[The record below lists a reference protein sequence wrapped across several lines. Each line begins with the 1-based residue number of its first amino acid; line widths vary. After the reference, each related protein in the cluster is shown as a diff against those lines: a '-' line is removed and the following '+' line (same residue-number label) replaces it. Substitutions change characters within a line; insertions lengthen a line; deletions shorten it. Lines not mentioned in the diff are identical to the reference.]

1 MSLTGLFLL
10 LLSLSG
16 LTRAHFA
23 AWHKGM
29 YCLNGT
35 TPGYDD
41 DDTNAI
47 VNPLFNLTKDDWW
60 FHHYNGCDDFPPDEG
75 DFLELP
81 ANGNFTVELAVN
93 RAFTTLSYGGIRVAD
108 FGDGNNYTNG
118 LGGVDC
124 IGTVN
129 IHTQNESMAAG
140 TAFAISYQS
149 DLSAVTAE
157 NLVVFTTLYHT
168 PWKRLATYQVP
179 NLPAC
184 SEEGC
189 ICAWGWVPNG
199 CGEPNMYMQG
209 FRCKVVGQTGNATV
223 APAISPTWCEDT
235 PANCTTGPRQM
246 IYWNQLDGSNIVVD
260 GSDAHGDPKSPA
272 YNSVLGFAN
281 GAQTDIF
288 MSAGTANATS
298 VVPASPSASASATG
312 PPANGDPKSLS
323 RRHWAALCAPWCL
336 IYLLGRIF

>member
-1 MSLTGLFLL
+1 MSSTGLLFL
-10 LLSLSG
+10 LLSLSR
-16 LTRAHFA
+16 LTSAHFA
-23 AWHKGM
+23 AWHRGM

-35 TPGYDD
+35 IAGEDNQ
-41 DDTNAI
+41 DTNDI
-47 VNPLFNLTKDDWW
+47 VNPLFNMTKDDWW

-93 RAFTTLSYGGIRVAD
+93 RAFTTLSYGGVRIAA
-108 FGDGNNYTNG
+108 FGDGQNYTNG

-124 IGTVN
+124 IGELN

-149 DLSAVTAE
+149 DLLEVTPE
-157 NLVVFTTLYHT
+157 NLVVFTTLFHT

-184 SEEGC
+184 PDGGC

-209 FRCKVVGQTGNATV
+209 FRCKVIGNTGSA
-223 APAISPTWCEDT
+223 ALASAIPPTWCEDT
-235 PANCTTGPRQM
+235 PSNCTSGARQM
-246 IYWNQLDGSNIVVD
+246 IYWNQLDGNNIVVD
-260 GSDAHGDPKSPA
+260 GSDSHGSPKSPA
-272 YNSVLGFAN
+272 YNSVLGFPE

-288 MSAGTANATS
+288 MSDGTASPTS
-298 VVPASPSASASATG
+298 VTPVSASGTPGVPSGGSRSFWSCSWYASY
-312 PPANGDPKSLS
+312 
-323 RRHWAALCAPWCL
+323 APWCL
-336 IYLLGRIF
+336 VYFLGGLLY

>member
-1 MSLTGLFLL
+1 MPSKGHFMVV
-10 LLSLSG
+10 LSLSG
-16 LTRAHFA
+16 FAMAHFA

-41 DDTNAI
+41 NDTNDI

-60 FHHYNGCDDFPPDEG
+60 FHHYNGCDDFPPDDG

-93 RAFTTLSYGGIRVAD
+93 RAFTSLSYGGVRRGV
-108 FGDGNNYTNG
+108 FGDGQNYTDG
-118 LGGVDC
+118 LGGIDC
-124 IGTVN
+124 ITELN

-149 DLSAVTAE
+149 DLSAVTPE

-168 PWKRLATYQVP
+168 PWRRLATYSVP

-184 SEEGC
+184 PTAGC

-209 FRCKVVGQTGNATV
+209 FRCKVVGQTGSAAL
-223 APAISPTWCEDT
+223 APASPPTWCENT
-235 PANCTTGPRQM
+235 PENCTTGAKQL
-246 IYWNQLDGSNIVVD
+246 IYWNQLDGNNIVVE
-260 GSDAHGDPKSPA
+260 GSDSRGFPKSPA
-272 YNSVLGFAN
+272 YNSVLGFDE
-281 GAQTDIF
+281 GPQTDIF
-288 MSAGTANATS
+288 TSDGTASRTS
-298 VVPASPSASASATG
+298 VAPGGSATDI
-312 PPANGDPKSLS
+312 PNGDSQLT
-323 RRHWAALCAPWCL
+323 WQLQWVLFAPWCL
-336 IYLLGRIF
+336 AYSFRSLF

>member
-1 MSLTGLFLL
+1 MSLTGLCVLVLCF
-10 LLSLSG
+10 SG

-41 DDTNAI
+41 DNTNDI
-47 VNPLFNLTKDDWW
+47 VQPLWNLTKADWW
-60 FHHYNGCDDFPPDEG
+60 FHHYNGCDEFPPDDG

-93 RAFTTLSYGGIRVAD
+93 RAFTTLSFGGARTAA
-108 FGDGNNYTNG
+108 FGDGQNYTNG

-124 IGTVN
+124 ITELN

-149 DLSAVTAE
+149 ELSAVTAE

-168 PWKRLATYQVP
+168 PWKRLATYAVP

-184 SEEGC
+184 PEGGC
-189 ICAWGWVPNG
+189 ICAWGWVANG

-209 FRCKVVGQTGNATV
+209 FRCKVVGNTGTAAL
-223 APAISPTWCEDT
+223 APAIPPTWCEDAPT
-235 PANCTTGPRQM
+235 NCTSGARQM
-246 IYWNQLDGSNIVVD
+246 IYWNQLDGSNIFVS
-260 GSDAHGDPKSPA
+260 GSDSHGSPRSPA
-272 YNSVLGFAN
+272 YNSVLGFPE

-288 MSAGTANATS
+288 QSNGTASPTS
-298 VVPASPSASASATG
+298 IAPTSPSASADV
-312 PPANGDPKSLS
+312 PNGDP
-323 RRHWAALCAPWCL
+323 RAAWPCQWFASYAPWCL
-336 IYLLGRIF
+336 VYFVGGLIY